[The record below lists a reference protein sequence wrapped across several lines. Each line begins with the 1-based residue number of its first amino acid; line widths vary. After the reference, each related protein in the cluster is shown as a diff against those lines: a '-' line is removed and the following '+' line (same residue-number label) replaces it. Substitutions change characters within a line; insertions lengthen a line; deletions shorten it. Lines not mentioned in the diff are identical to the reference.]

1 MHDVNTASAPMKIR
15 SLFTKTCDVHSD
27 NIRSSTSSNFY
38 INASKLEVQRNAF
51 SRIGVSVRD
60 TMYSQRATKKVF
72 QSKYAE
78 QRKCLS

>member
-1 MHDVNTASAPMKIR
+1 MHDVNTASAPMNIR
-15 SLFTKTCDVHSD
+15 SLFTKTCDVHSH
-27 NIRSSTSSNFY
+27 NILTSSNFY